1 MENKIES
8 IGIIIAQNRLIK
20 DRVEKIKELGTPV
33 GEYAM
38 GSGGVGQI
46 KYFPRINETRIQIGC
61 GHGRYNYAMCAIIE
75 GKINKGRV

>member
-1 MENKIES
+1 MEEALIKI
-8 IGIIIAQNRLIK
+8 GVLIAQNRLIK
-20 DRVEKIKELGTPV
+20 DRVEKIEELGIPC
-33 GEYAM
+33 GEYSM